1 MYVILFTLLA
11 FTVKS
16 QSVAGKEELSAAK
29 RTKFN
34 DITLRI
40 AKWLPGNEFN
50 KLKQLWQQC
59 DTLNSKK
66 PALLNG
72 KRPYC
77 WNLYQF
83 F

>member
-1 MYVILFTLLA
+1 MLA

-16 QSVAGKEELSAAK
+16 QSVAGKEELLSAAK

-50 KLKQLWQQC
+50 KLKQLWQPC
-59 DTLNSKK
+59 DTLNSKE
-66 PALLNG
+66 PALLKG

-77 WNLYQF
+77 WNLYRF